1 MNQAAIPSVDVR
13 EADRRLREVEPRPL
27 LVDVREVDEFG
38 EARIPGAALVPM
50 SRFAAEQQRL
60 PRDRQLLVVCRTGN
74 RSAAVTSYLVQQ
86 GMDAVNVAGGIVA
99 WGGAD
104 LPVVGGPP
112 APGEGDLP
120 G

>member
-1 MNQAAIPSVDVR
+1 
-13 EADRRLREVEPRPL
+13 
-27 LVDVREVDEFG
+27 
-38 EARIPGAALVPM
+38 
-50 SRFAAEQQRL
+50 
-60 PRDRQLLVVCRTGN
+60 
-74 RSAAVTSYLVQQ
+74 VTSYLVQQ